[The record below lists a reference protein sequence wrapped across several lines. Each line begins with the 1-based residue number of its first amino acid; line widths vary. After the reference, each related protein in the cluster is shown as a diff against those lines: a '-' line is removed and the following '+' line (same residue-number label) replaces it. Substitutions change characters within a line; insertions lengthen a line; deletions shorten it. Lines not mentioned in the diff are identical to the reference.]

1 MARDADPPRMTA
13 DGHLRLLERER
24 EPMAVDTL
32 RLARS
37 TAGGRAGKRAEL
49 ADSIAATWRAGW
61 DYWDAVTF
69 ALEQNG
75 LRLLERTAVEDDHS
89 KMRDALSLLHSS
101 ATHTFHEIG
110 VLLRAGLWAGAA
122 ARWRALHEVTVTA
135 AVIAAAGVP
144 TAERYVDHGFV
155 VQTRRLSEYMETHG
169 RGPVGPVELSNRT
182 KRSAEL
188 SERHAVPDAGV
199 SFREP
204 YGWAAH
210 LMPVRKK
217 GKRVPP
223 TLLRLEELAGLQDLR
238 LLVGS
243 AHGLVHN
250 DSGGVVTAVVVEPGQ
265 RALGP
270 VARFT
275 ETVARPA
282 LISVQHSV
290 AATHGG
296 FEPELNDFA
305 RLIGLFAA
313 STAELAAQ
321 GAAAFERPR
330 SELRLLERPSPL

>member
-1 MARDADPPRMTA
+1 MASDPNPPSMTA
-13 DGHLRLLERER
+13 DAYMRLLERER
-24 EPMAVDTL
+24 EPTALDTL

-37 TAGGRAGKRAEL
+37 TAAKRAAARTEL
-49 ADSIAATWRAGW
+49 SDGIAAAWPAGW
-61 DYWDAVTF
+61 DYWDSVTF

-75 LRLLERTAVEDDHS
+75 LHLLKRTSVEDDHS

-101 ATHTFHEIG
+101 ATLTFHEIG

-135 AVIAAAGVP
+135 TVIAAAGVP
-144 TAERYVDHGFV
+144 TAERYLDHGYV
-155 VQTRRLSEYMETHG
+155 VQTRRLAEYMETHG
-169 RGPVGPVELSNRT
+169 RGPVSAVELSIRT
-182 KRSAEL
+182 ERSEKL
-188 SERHAVPDAGV
+188 SGRHTEPDSGV

-210 LMPVRKK
+210 LMPFGKK

-223 TLLRLEELAGLQDLR
+223 TFVRLEELAGLNDLR

-250 DSGGVVTAVVVEPGQ
+250 DSGGVVTAVLVESGQ
-265 RALGP
+265 WALGP
-270 VARFT
+270 TPQFT

-282 LISVQHSV
+282 LISIRHSV
-290 AATHGG
+290 LATHGG

-305 RLIGLFAA
+305 RLIGLFAT

-321 GAAAFERPR
+321 GVVAFERPAE
-330 SELRLLERPSPL
+330 STATT